1 MKMQL
6 KIAKLAC
13 VLAALW
19 VTAPSG
25 AQEIQNASDFAQLL
39 EKAGANYLGE
49 SIQQTSDGGYIM
61 SGVATT
67 TVLKIMAIKL
77 DSLGKITWQNSYAVS
92 GYQGEGSLIQQTSSG
107 YILCATLDP
116 QGGTAVLLVMSLD
129 PSGDVLWQNT
139 YPTGGTIG
147 ALPWTL
153 EQTTDGGYLL
163 GATDFDDF
171 EFGTSPLWALKLDAN
186 GNVLWQKVFGFNPGN
201 IHATSDGGFIL
212 AGYTSC
218 NPTCNPVAMK
228 LDSTGNVVWQNLYQ
242 IGSNQAAFNSARQTA
257 DGGYLASG
265 EYSDGSG
272 TNVLL
277 MQLDSDGNVEW
288 QAGFSSST
296 CSQSGAYDAQVAAGG
311 GYFLYLGDN
320 CAYNSIAKLDQNQAI
335 QWQEAFQY
343 TKGGLILYTDWF
355 APTSDGGY
363 IAAGSSGSLAEPT
376 RLLALK
382 VNSAGELKPC
392 FGITAQSLGLA
403 PANVPTVEVG
413 TASIGTDNT
422 AIVPVGVTVTPSAS
436 KLTTSNG
443 CLP

>member
-1 MKMQL
+1 MQR
-6 KIAKLAC
+6 KIASLAC

-19 VTAPSG
+19 VTAPSR
-25 AQEIQNASDFAQLL
+25 AQEAQNASDFAELL
-39 EKAGANYLGE
+39 DKAGAKYLGE
-49 SIQQTSDGGYIM
+49 SIQQTSDGGYII
-61 SGVATT
+61 SGVVTT
-67 TVLKIMAIKL
+67 TVLEIMAIKL
-77 DSLGKITWQNSYAVS
+77 DSTGGITWQNTYAVS

-107 YILCATLDP
+107 YILCATLNPD
-116 QGGTAVLLVMSLD
+116 GGTTVLLVMSLD
-129 PSGDVLWQNT
+129 SSGDVLWQNT

-147 ALPWTL
+147 ALPWTI
-153 EQTTDGGYLL
+153 EQTTEGGYLL
-163 GATDFDDF
+163 GATNFDNF
-171 EFGTSPLWALKLDAN
+171 EFGTSPLWALNLDAS

-228 LDSTGNVVWQNLYQ
+228 LDSSGNVVWQNLYQ
-242 IGSNQAAFNSARQTA
+242 IGSVQAAFNSARETS

-296 CSQSGAYDAQVAAGG
+296 CLESGAYDAQAATGG
-311 GYFLYLGDN
+311 GYFLFLGNN
-320 CAYNSIAKLDQNQAI
+320 CAYNSIAKLDQSEAI
-335 QWQEAFQY
+335 QWQEAFTY
-343 TKGGLILYTDWF
+343 TKGGLTLYTDWF

-363 IAAGSSGSLAEPT
+363 IAAGSSGSVAEPP
-376 RLLALK
+376 RMLALK
-382 VNSAGELKPC
+382 VNSAGELQPC
-392 FGITAQSLGLA
+392 SSIKAQSLGLA
-403 PANVPTVEVG
+403 AASVPTVEVS

-422 AIVPVGVTVTPSAS
+422 AILPAGVTVTPSAS
-436 KLTTSNG
+436 KLKTSNG
-443 CLP
+443 CAP